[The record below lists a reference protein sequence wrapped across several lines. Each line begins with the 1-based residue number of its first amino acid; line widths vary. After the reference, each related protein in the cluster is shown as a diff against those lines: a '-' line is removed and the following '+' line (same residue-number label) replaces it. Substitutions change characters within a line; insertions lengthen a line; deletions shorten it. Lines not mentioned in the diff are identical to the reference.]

1 MTNPT
6 RSASDVVKQVALCL
20 LAAALLMDIG
30 CVSRRAYEQLKA
42 EIQEQTQ
49 ALKTVQEDVRG
60 LDQEVAVLQATNRR
74 KNITIDELLA
84 TIQREQELLPVMREE
99 AEERHSSLK
108 TQVASLLDQSWH
120 LARKI
125 ADLRQANASLQTMA
139 AQYKQDMRQVQAQTQ
154 AHSPVL
160 VAAHA
165 EQPSVTSSTTTEEP
179 VTPAAPEPPSV
190 EVEEEEHSSLTSNDN
205 GAPPQVAQA
214 ASPAPDLTPDTPS
227 VPSPPPAPVNAEPA
241 AAEESWLDMIIGWL
255 LAFWNWLIS

>member
-1 MTNPT
+1 MTIPT
-6 RSASDVVKQVALCL
+6 RSASAVVKQVALCL

-49 ALKTVQEDVRG
+49 ALKTVQEDVGG
-60 LDQEVAVLQATNRR
+60 LDQEIAVLQATNRR

-84 TIQREQELLPVMREE
+84 AIQREQELLPVMREE

-125 ADLRQANASLQTMA
+125 ADLRQANASLQTRA
-139 AQYKQDMRQVQAQTQ
+139 AQYKQEMRQVQAQTQ
-154 AHSPVL
+154 AHTPVL

-165 EQPSVTSSTTTEEP
+165 EQPTISSSTTTEEP

-190 EVEEEEHSSLTSNDN
+190 EEEQPSSLMSDDN
-205 GAPPQVAQA
+205 SAPPQVAQA
-214 ASPAPDLTPDTPS
+214 VSPAPDLTPNTPS
-227 VPSPPPAPVNAEPA
+227 VPSPPPAPVNVEPTA
-241 AAEESWLDMIIGWL
+241 VEESWFEMIIGWL

>member
-6 RSASDVVKQVALCL
+6 RSASSVVKQVALCL
-20 LAAALLMDIG
+20 LATALLMDIG

-49 ALKTVQEDVRG
+49 ALTTVQEDVRG
-60 LDQEVAVLQATNRR
+60 LDQEIAVLQATNRR

-108 TQVASLLDQSWH
+108 TQVANLLDQSWH

-139 AQYKQDMRQVQAQTQ
+139 AQYKQEMRQVQAQTQ
-154 AHSPVL
+154 AHTPVL

-165 EQPSVTSSTTTEEP
+165 EQPSITSSTTTEEP
-179 VTPAAPEPPSV
+179 AAPEPPPV
-190 EVEEEEHSSLTSNDN
+190 EVEEEQPSSLASNDN